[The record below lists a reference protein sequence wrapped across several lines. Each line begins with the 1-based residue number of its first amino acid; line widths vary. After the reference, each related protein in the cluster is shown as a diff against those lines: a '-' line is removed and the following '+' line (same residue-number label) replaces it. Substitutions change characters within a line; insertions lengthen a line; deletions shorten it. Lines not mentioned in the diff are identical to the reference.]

1 LKEVD
6 ILNLE
11 LKKENE
17 ELSKNLKNEENKQK
31 MRE

>member
-17 ELSKNLKNEENKQK
+17 ELSKNLKSEENKQK